1 MFLWF
6 LCPHPSG
13 EDCWILCQLSPPSFL
28 PSFPRCQPS
37 TTSRR
42 VHCSLPDLH
51 CKDRD
56 HLRSVFPAG
65 PPPRSSAAS
74 VPCRTATATLMRPV
88 LTCCAQCSLPDLNRD
103 HLRSVFPAGPPPRD
117 RMSERMSEDMSE
129 RMSEDMSE
137 RMSDKM
143 LGRINQKEC
152 HKICQT

>member
-65 PPPRSSAAS
+65 PPPRASAAS

-88 LTCCAQCSLPDLNRD
+88 FPAGPQLRPAVPSVPCRTSTATICAQCSLPGLHR
-103 HLRSVFPAGPPPRD
+103 
-117 RMSERMSEDMSE
+117 EIEC
-129 RMSEDMSE
+129 
-137 RMSDKM
+137 
-143 LGRINQKEC
+143 QKEC
-152 HKICQT
+152 QKICQKECQKICQKECQTKC